1 MIGKIRNVRLGIFLN
16 VGIGIVF
23 IIAAV
28 IIVITV
34 NYTMRQQALIEAQ
47 SKARIIL
54 DRNLATH
61 AYFSQIMKPS
71 IFAWSEPFR
80 SKDYF
85 DHTWMSSTYAVREIE
100 KYFKSF
106 NPSGYSFKDSAL
118 NARSPENEAD
128 AFERAF
134 IEKMNTD
141 KKLESESIVRDIDG
155 KPYLVVL
162 RRGESMEASCLR
174 CHSHPQ
180 NAPKGLTDYYGSE
193 RSFNRKTGDVISAVS
208 LRIPL
213 SEAYAAANV
222 FSLKLSVI
230 LLAVLACLFTIQYG
244 IYKRYLLE
252 PLNVM
257 RDKANRIA
265 THEGHL
271 GDQIPQPFGRELS
284 ELTATFNEMS
294 VKLRHDRDHLEEL
307 VDQRTEELQVSFVKR
322 QELEF
327 IINHSP
333 AVVWLWKAAEGWP
346 VEYVSGNLTLYGYT
360 PDDFTSGRIAFAS
373 IIHPDDLPR
382 VGAEV
387 EQYTREGRTE
397 FTQEYRIFAKSGDIR
412 WIDDRTWVRRR
423 LDGSVTHYQ
432 GIAIDITDR
441 KQAQEK
447 IKTSLL
453 EKETMLKEIHHRVK
467 NNLQVIS
474 SLLSLQSGYVHD
486 ENYRKIFQESQDR
499 VKVMANIHTMLY
511 QSADLARV
519 DFGGFIRDLAGRLQ
533 QSYGSAA
540 SPVEIHANV
549 SDVSLPIE
557 TSIPCGLILNELVSN
572 ALKHAFPEGRG
583 GEVNISMKAEGDHFT
598 LTVQDNGIGFPEAVD
613 FQNTQSLGLE
623 LVNLLVGQINGTID
637 LQVDGGTTFTITF
650 PAVSGEAS

>member
-1 MIGKIRNVRLGIFLN
+1 M
-16 VGIGIVF
+16 
-23 IIAAV
+23 
-28 IIVITV
+28 
-34 NYTMRQQALIEAQ
+34 
-47 SKARIIL
+47 
-54 DRNLATH
+54 
-61 AYFSQIMKPS
+61 
-71 IFAWSEPFR
+71 
-80 SKDYF
+80 
-85 DHTWMSSTYAVREIE
+85 
-100 KYFKSF
+100 
-106 NPSGYSFKDSAL
+106 
-118 NARSPENEAD
+118 
-128 AFERAF
+128 
-134 IEKMNTD
+134 
-141 KKLESESIVRDIDG
+141 
-155 KPYLVVL
+155 
-162 RRGESMEASCLR
+162 
-174 CHSHPQ
+174 
-180 NAPKGLTDYYGSE
+180 
-193 RSFNRKTGDVISAVS
+193 
-208 LRIPL
+208 
-213 SEAYAAANV
+213 
-222 FSLKLSVI
+222 
-230 LLAVLACLFTIQYG
+230 
-244 IYKRYLLE
+244 
-252 PLNVM
+252 
-257 RDKANRIA
+257 
-265 THEGHL
+265 
-271 GDQIPQPFGRELS
+271 
-284 ELTATFNEMS
+284 
-294 VKLRHDRDHLEEL
+294 
-307 VDQRTEELQVSFVKR
+307 
-322 QELEF
+322 
-327 IINHSP
+327 
-333 AVVWLWKAAEGWP
+333 
-346 VEYVSGNLTLYGYT
+346 
-360 PDDFTSGRIAFAS
+360 
-373 IIHPDDLPR
+373 
-382 VGAEV
+382 
-387 EQYTREGRTE
+387 
-397 FTQEYRIFAKSGDIR
+397 
-412 WIDDRTWVRRR
+412 RRR